1 MSTSHEENTSAAAPE
16 PVPASASRAGAVTP
30 TDGAGVGQKAELRE
44 PDPPA
49 VPPIRAGAFVPRR
62 RELRE
67 LVRLA
72 APVAL
77 AQVGMMSLGVVDT
90 LMVGR
95 VSSIDLAGVA
105 LGNVYFFAAAV
116 FGMGTLFALDP
127 VISQAVGAG
136 DEEGI
141 ARGLQRGVLMA
152 LLLNGIALLLMLP
165 AEAVLRALR
174 QPTEVIPIAARY
186 TWACMP
192 GVLPFYLYVVQ
203 RQTLQAMGLLRA
215 VLWAMLVAN
224 LGNIVFNWMFVF
236 GGFGLPAMGGVGAGW
251 ASSLSRWLMAVAIL
265 TFAWPSLRRYVWPVR
280 PGSFARE
287 PLAHMFRI
295 GAPAGVQLQLEF
307 GAFGAAGILMGWV
320 GTVAVAGHQI
330 ALNLASLTFMLPVG
344 ISQAASVLVGR
355 AVGAEDPAAARRA
368 AGAGLLLG
376 AGVMMITAA
385 MFLTVPG
392 ALARLYTPEAAVV
405 TLTASLLP
413 IAGLFQVSDGIQVVS
428 AAVLRGVGDT
438 RIPMLVNLLG
448 FWAIGLPVGAWLCF
462 SQGLGAQGVWWGLA
476 LGLTAVALLLAR
488 RVRARFGRELRR
500 LVIDAR

>member
-1 MSTSHEENTSAAAPE
+1 MPTPLDERS
-16 PVPASASRAGAVTP
+16 PATPGPPGPAIGAS
-30 TDGAGVGQKAELRE
+30 
-44 PDPPA
+44 
-49 VPPIRAGAFVPRR
+49 AFVPRR
-62 RELRE
+62 AEIREL
-67 LVRLA
+67 LRLA

-95 VSSIDLAGVA
+95 VSSTDLAGVA

-127 VISQAVGAG
+127 VISQAVGAA
-136 DEEGI
+136 DDDGI

-152 LLLNGIALLLMLP
+152 VLLSGLALLLMLP

-174 QPTEVIPIAARY
+174 QPTDVIPIAARY

-215 VLWAMLVAN
+215 VLWAMFVAN
-224 LGNIVFNWMFVF
+224 VGNVFFNWLFVF
-236 GGFGLPAMGGVGAGW
+236 GGLGMPAMGGVGAGW
-251 ASSLSRWLMAVAIL
+251 ASSLSRALMAVAIL
-265 TFAWPSLRRYVWPVR
+265 GFAWPRLHPYIWPVR
-280 PGSFARE
+280 PGTFARA
-287 PLAHMFRI
+287 PILRMFRV
-295 GAPAGVQLQLEF
+295 GAPAGIQFQLEF

-344 ISQAASVLVGR
+344 IAQAASVLVGR
-355 AVGAEDPAAARRA
+355 AVGAEDPGAARRA
-368 AGAGLLLG
+368 AGAGLLLS
-376 AGVMMITAA
+376 AGVMTGTAA
-385 MFLTVPG
+385 LFLTIPEG
-392 ALARLYTPEAAVV
+392 LARLYTPDQTVV
-405 TLTASLLP
+405 LLTAGLLP

-462 SQGLGAQGVWWGLA
+462 SRGLGAQGVWWGLA

-500 LVIDAR
+500 LVIDAH